1 MKRVEEMTDREF
13 LTYCFKRIIEEQA
26 ATRTALQRIADL
38 IEKGNKTAAMA
49 MEMAVNKS
57 MLPLTDALLQLEARA
72 QSIDGAVFATQNNV
86 IRILERLKDHD
97 GQQ

>member
-1 MKRVEEMTDREF
+1 MKRIEEMTDRE
-13 LTYCFKRIIEEQA
+13 LLIYGFKRIIEEQHATQA
-26 ATRTALQRIADL
+26 ALNRIADL
-38 IEKGNKTAAMA
+38 TEKGNKTAAMA

-72 QSIDGAVFATQNNV
+72 QSIDGAAFATQNNV